1 MLSAHA
7 SYLQARTAVR
17 SAMVA
22 AIDAAGVKLA
32 SGDADAEKSAEELP
46 ADGVAVGVVLASG
59 DDLGA
64 GVRAVF
70 DSMLAWRVGA
80 SASLASDPASVAS
93 APRRA
98 ARRGPS
104 SSQSPIRRARI
115 RFRDAWQWG
124 SLREA

>member
-59 DDLGA
+59 DLGA

-104 SSQSPIRRARI
+104 QSPIRRARN

>member
-7 SYLQARTAVR
+7 SRLQARTAVR

-32 SGDADAEKSAEELP
+32 SSDGDAEKSAEEP

-80 SASLASDPASVAS
+80 SASLSSDPASVAS

-104 SSQSPIRRARI
+104 QSPIRRARN